1 MSYSERFA
9 RTEAAL
15 AALNDVVALIVKQLD
30 TVQSKSR
37 TPVPCDMPHTP
48 SKSPNPS
55 PTHFAKPAT
64 PDDFAGDRDKGR
76 AFLNSCNLYF
86 ALAPHRFPDDVTR
99 ILWVLSFMKS
109 DRAALFVDR
118 SLRTYRISG
127 RLPFESWLEFST
139 AFVTEFCPK
148 NEVQV
153 ARTILESSEY
163 FQGHR
168 NVEEYVDEFRDLVQR
183 ANYFEAAHI
192 VLKFRRGLNPQ
203 IQDHIACL
211 IIERPSDE
219 SPKEWYDAAILC
231 DENRIMNEIF
241 TNA

>member
-1 MSYSERFA
+1 MLVSCIRAERKVALTVENSHFSGLKVESGQSGLGFCDNFFSRLSSRLRTPLYIPSTFRSLHMSDSERFA

-64 PDDFAGDRDKGR
+64 PDNFAGDRDKGC

-86 ALAPHRFPDDVTR
+86 ALALHRFPDDVTR

-139 AFVTEFCPK
+139 AFVTDFCPK
-148 NEVQV
+148 NEVQA

-163 FQGHR
+163 FQGH
-168 NVEEYVDEFRDLVQR
+168 
-183 ANYFEAAHI
+183 
-192 VLKFRRGLNPQ
+192 
-203 IQDHIACL
+203 
-211 IIERPSDE
+211 
-219 SPKEWYDAAILC
+219 
-231 DENRIMNEIF
+231 
-241 TNA
+241 